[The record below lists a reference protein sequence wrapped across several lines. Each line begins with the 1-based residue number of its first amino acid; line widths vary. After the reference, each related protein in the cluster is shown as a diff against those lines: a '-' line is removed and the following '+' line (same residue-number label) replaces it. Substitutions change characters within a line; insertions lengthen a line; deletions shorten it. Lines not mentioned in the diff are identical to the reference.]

1 MFTLRNSFIMNPEST
16 RVFHLKTAEVSYT
29 LCGIT
34 GIVTCNSEN
43 IGELLVRCSSKLTY
57 RGYDSVGVAAV
68 RNGVV
73 ELRKDVGT
81 IEDVDRLL
89 GLSKMKGDRG
99 IAQLRWAT
107 YGSPTKVNAQPH
119 FGCEEVFYGAHN
131 GNIHNYVE
139 LKQHY
144 VDTGHIVR
152 SENDGELCV
161 HAVDSYFEETGD
173 MFEAVRKSV
182 QDLHGAF
189 AYAVGRADEPEIYAV
204 KMGSTLVAGIADNA
218 TIVSSD
224 LPSILPLTNQVI
236 YLADGEMLSLTHGEV
251 KVFRIEDGKQLER
264 KPEVSRVDA
273 RAAEKG
279 GFPHFMLKEINEQPK
294 VVQDLMGILES
305 QQNERWL
312 KLLEDASRHYLIACG
327 SSYNA
332 SIVGAYYFN
341 RLAGVPIIHALGGQF
356 EPMYGKTMNSDS
368 LSILVSQS
376 GETKDI
382 LNVLNLVY
390 ENDFGKTLG
399 IVNVI
404 GSTLMFKAN
413 SYVPMTCGYEISV
426 PATKT
431 YYSQSIIFAYLAAK
445 LGERN
450 GHLDASETS
459 SFINKLRNDLP
470 KLTQTTIDRT
480 AIIAKN
486 LAKTLVDVKDL
497 YCLGYGFT
505 DGVAREGALKIKEI
519 CYNHCEGMYS
529 SEFKHGPLSIVT
541 DKYPVIFVTTTEDSW
556 MVINHIN
563 EVKARAG
570 RTIIVGEQEDNLLP
584 YVAST
589 GDYLIVPKSDVLLNP
604 ILDVIPLQLLS
615 YFLSVDIGIN
625 PDLPRNLSKT
635 LTVD

>member
-1 MFTLRNSFIMNPEST
+1 M
-16 RVFHLKTAEVSYT
+16 
-29 LCGIT
+29 CGIT
-34 GIVTCNSEN
+34 GIVTYDSDS

-68 RNGVV
+68 REGKVD
-73 ELRKDVGT
+73 LRKDVGT
-81 IEDVDRLL
+81 IDEVDQLL
-89 GLSKMKGDRG
+89 GLSGMRGDRG

-107 YGSPTKVNAQPH
+107 YGAPTKINAQPH

-139 LKQHY
+139 YRQEL

-152 SENDGELCV
+152 SDNDGELCV
-161 HAVDSYFEETGD
+161 HAVDKYYEDTGD
-173 MFEAVRKSV
+173 MFEAVRLST
-182 QDLHGAF
+182 QDLKGAF
-189 AYAVGRADEPEIYAV
+189 AFAVGRADEKEIYAV
-204 KMGSTLVAGIADNA
+204 KMGSSLVAGVADRS

-224 LPSILPLTNQVI
+224 LPSVLPLTNNVI
-236 YLADGEMLSLTHGEV
+236 YLADGEMLVLSHDEV
-251 KVFRIEDGKQLER
+251 KVFNIEDGRQLARE
-264 KPEVSRVDA
+264 PQVSNVDA

-279 GFPHFMLKEINEQPK
+279 GYPHFMLKEINEQPTIA
-294 VVQDLMGILES
+294 QDVMGLLEGKK
-305 QQNERWL
+305 NEEWL
-312 KLLEDASRHYLIACG
+312 KLIEDVSKHYLVACG

-332 SIVGAYYFN
+332 SVVGTYYFN
-341 RLAGVPIIHALGGQF
+341 RLAGLPIYHALGGQF
-356 EPMYGKTMNSDS
+356 EAMYGNTLDDDS

-382 LNVLNLVY
+382 LNVLKLAKDGNH
-390 ENDFGKTLG
+390 GKTLG
-399 IVNVI
+399 VLNVI
-404 GSTLMFKAN
+404 GSTLMFQSD
-413 SYVPMTCGYEISV
+413 SYIPMACGYEVSV

-431 YYSQSIIFAYLAAK
+431 YFSQSIIFAYLAAK

-450 GHLDASETS
+450 GNLDKSEAKH
-459 SFINKLRNDLP
+459 FIDELRNDLP
-470 KLTQTTIDRT
+470 RLTQTTIDRT
-480 AIIAKN
+480 GILAKN
-486 LAKTLVDVKDL
+486 LARTMMGVKDL

-541 DKYPVIFVTTTEDSW
+541 DNYPVIFVTTTQDSW

-563 EVKARAG
+563 EVRARSG
-570 RTIIVGEQEDNLLP
+570 RTIIVGEHEDTLTP
-584 YVAST
+584 YVDKET
-589 GDYLIVPKSDVLLNP
+589 DYLVVPESSVLLNP
-604 ILDVIPLQLLS
+604 LLDVIPLQLLS
-615 YFLSVDIGIN
+615 YFLSVDLGIN

>member
-1 MFTLRNSFIMNPEST
+1 M
-16 RVFHLKTAEVSYT
+16 
-29 LCGIT
+29 CGIT
-34 GIVTCNSEN
+34 GIVTQNSDN

-68 RNGVV
+68 RNGAVD
-73 ELRKDVGT
+73 LRKDVGT
-81 IEDVDRLL
+81 IEEVNELL
-89 GLSKMKGDRG
+89 GLSSMKGDRG

-107 YGSPTKVNAQPH
+107 YGAPTKMNAQPH

-131 GNIHNYVE
+131 GNLHNYVE
-139 LKQHY
+139 YKKELIE
-144 VDTGHIVR
+144 TGHIVR

-161 HAVDSYFEETGD
+161 HAVDKYYEQTGD
-173 MFEAVRKSV
+173 MFEAVRLSI
-182 QDLHGAF
+182 QDLKGAF
-189 AYAVGRADEPEIYAV
+189 AYAVGRADEQEIYAV
-204 KMGSTLVAGIADNA
+204 KMGSSLVAGVADNA

-224 LPSILPLTNQVI
+224 LPSVLPLTNNVI
-236 YLADGEMLSLTHGEV
+236 YLADGEMLVLTPHDV
-251 KVFRIEDGKQLER
+251 KVYRIEDGKQLER
-264 KPEVSRVDA
+264 VPQISYVDA

-279 GFPHFMLKEINEQPK
+279 GYPHFMLKEINEQPK
-294 VVQDLMGILES
+294 VAQDVLGILES
-305 QQNERWL
+305 SKNEEWL
-312 KLLEDASRHYLIACG
+312 KLIENASRHYLVACG

-332 SIVGAYYFN
+332 SIVGTYYFN
-341 RLAGVPIIHALGGQF
+341 RLAGIPMFHAIGGQF
-356 EPMYGKTMNSDS
+356 QPMYGTTMDEDS

-382 LNVLNLVY
+382 LNVLNLINAKHY
-390 ENDFGKTLG
+390 GKTLG
-399 IVNVI
+399 VLNVI
-404 GSTLMFKAN
+404 GSTLMFQAD
-413 SYVPMTCGYEISV
+413 SHIPMACGYEVSV

-431 YYSQSIIFAYLAAK
+431 YFSQSIIFAYLAAK

-450 GHLDASETS
+450 GHIDSSEAKI
-459 SFINKLRNDLP
+459 FINQLRNDLP
-470 KLTQTTIDRT
+470 SLTQTTIDRT
-480 AIIAKN
+480 GILAKN
-486 LAKTLVDVKDL
+486 LARTMMDVKDL

-541 DKYPVIFVTTTEDSW
+541 KNYPVIFTTTTEDSW

-563 EVKARAG
+563 EVKARHG
-570 RTIIVGEQEDNLLP
+570 RTIVVGEFEKTLEP
-584 YVAST
+584 YVANKH
-589 GDYLIVPKSDVLLNP
+589 DYLEVPKSDVLINP
-604 ILDVIPLQLLS
+604 LLDVIPLQLLS

>member
-1 MFTLRNSFIMNPEST
+1 M
-16 RVFHLKTAEVSYT
+16 

-34 GIVTCNSEN
+34 GIVTNNLDN
-43 IGELLVRCSSKLTY
+43 IGELLVKCSSKLTY
-57 RGYDSVGVAAV
+57 RGYDSVGLAAV
-68 RNGVV
+68 RNGKV

-81 IEDVDRLL
+81 IDEVDRLL
-89 GLSKMKGDRG
+89 GLSQMVGDRG

-107 YGSPTKVNAQPH
+107 YGAPTKINAQPH

-139 LKQHY
+139 FRREL
-144 VDTGHIVR
+144 VETGHVIR
-152 SENDGELCV
+152 SQNDGELCV
-161 HAVDSYFEETGD
+161 HAVDKYYEETRD
-173 MFEAVRKSV
+173 MFEAVRLST
-182 QDLHGAF
+182 QDLKGAYAF
-189 AYAVGRADEPEIYAV
+189 AVGRADQPEIFAV
-204 KMGSTLVAGIADNA
+204 KMGSTLVAGVAENA

-224 LPSILPLTNQVI
+224 LPSVLPLTNQVI
-236 YLADGEMLSLTHGEV
+236 YLTDGEMLRLTHDEV
-251 KVFRIEDGKQLER
+251 KVFRIDDGEELDR
-264 KPEVSRVDA
+264 KPVVSNVDA
-273 RAAEKG
+273 RSAEKG
-279 GFPHFMLKEINEQPK
+279 GFPHFMLKEINEQPQ
-294 VVQDLMGILES
+294 VAQDLVGILEG
-305 QQNERWL
+305 QKNERWL
-312 KLLEDASRHYLIACG
+312 NLIEDASKHYLIACG

-332 SIVGAYYFN
+332 SILGTYYFN
-341 RLAGVPIIHALGGQF
+341 RLAGLPILHALGGQF
-356 EPMYGKTMNSDS
+356 EPMYGMTMDSNS

-382 LNVLNLVY
+382 LNVLNMIY

-399 IVNVI
+399 IVNVM

-413 SYVPMTCGYEISV
+413 SYIPMTCGYEISV

-450 GHLDASETS
+450 GHIDSSEAK
-459 SFINKLRNDLP
+459 SFIKALRNDLP
-470 KLTQTTIDRT
+470 RLTQTTIDRT
-480 AIIAKN
+480 GILAKN
-486 LAKTLVDVKDL
+486 LALTLTDVKDL

-541 DKYPVIFVTTTEDSW
+541 KNYPVIFVTTTEDSW

-563 EVKARAG
+563 EVKARSG
-570 RTIIVGEQEDNLLP
+570 RTIIVGELEDTLQP
-584 YVAST
+584 YVT
-589 GDYLIVPKSDVLLNP
+589 HKNDYLIVPKSNILLNP

-615 YFLSVDIGIN
+615 YFLSVDLGIN

>member
-1 MFTLRNSFIMNPEST
+1 M
-16 RVFHLKTAEVSYT
+16 
-29 LCGIT
+29 CGIT
-34 GIVTCNSEN
+34 GIVTKNLNN
-43 IGELLVRCSSKLTY
+43 IGELLVKCSSKLTY

-68 RNGVV
+68 QNGTVD
-73 ELRKDVGT
+73 LRKDVGT
-81 IEDVDRLL
+81 IEEVDKLL
-89 GLSKMKGDRG
+89 GLSKMPGDRG

-107 YGSPTKVNAQPH
+107 YGAPTKVNAQPH

-139 LKQHY
+139 YRRELI
-144 VDTGHIVR
+144 DTGHVVR

-161 HAVDSYFEETGD
+161 HAVDKYYEETND
-173 MFEAVRKSV
+173 MFEAVRLSTR
-182 QDLHGAF
+182 DLKGAY
-189 AYAVGRADEPEIYAV
+189 AYAVGRADQEEIYAV
-204 KMGSTLVAGIADNA
+204 KMGSTLVAGVADDS

-224 LPSILPLTNQVI
+224 LPSVLPLTNQVI
-236 YLADGEMLSLTHGEV
+236 YLADGEMVCLTHDEV
-251 KVFRIEDGKQLER
+251 KVYRIEDGKQLER
-264 KPEVSRVDA
+264 KPEVSNVDA

-294 VVQDLMGILES
+294 VAKDLMGVLEG
-305 QQNERWL
+305 QQNERWFNL
-312 KLLEDASRHYLIACG
+312 FEEASKHYLIACG

-341 RLAGVPIIHALGGQF
+341 RLAGIPIIHALGGQF
-356 EPMYGKTMNSDS
+356 DSMYGKTMDPDS

-382 LNVLNLVY
+382 LNVLNMIY
-390 ENDFGKTLG
+390 ENDYGKTLG

-413 SYVPMTCGYEISV
+413 AFIPMTCGYEISV

-450 GHLDASETS
+450 GHIDPSEAKT
-459 SFINKLRNDLP
+459 FINRLRDELP
-470 KLTQTTIDRT
+470 QLTQTTIDRT
-480 AIIAKN
+480 GILAKN
-486 LAKTLVDVKDL
+486 LALTLTDVKDL

-541 DKYPVIFVTTTEDSW
+541 KNYPVIFVTTPEDSW

-563 EVKARAG
+563 EVKARFG
-570 RTIIVGEQEDNLLP
+570 RTIVVGEYEDTLEP
-584 YVAST
+584 YVKHT
-589 GDYLIVPKSDVLLNP
+589 DDYLIVPKSDILLNP
-604 ILDVIPLQLLS
+604 LLDVIPLQLLS
-615 YFLSVDIGIN
+615 YFLSVDRGIN

>member
-1 MFTLRNSFIMNPEST
+1 M
-16 RVFHLKTAEVSYT
+16 
-29 LCGIT
+29 CGIT
-34 GIVTCNSEN
+34 GIVTHDSDN

-73 ELRKDVGT
+73 DLRKDVGT
-81 IEDVDRLL
+81 IEEVDQLL
-89 GLSKMKGDRG
+89 GLSGMKGDRG

-107 YGSPTKVNAQPH
+107 YGAPTKVNAQPH
-119 FGCEEVFYGAHN
+119 FGCENVFYGAHN

-139 LKQHY
+139 YKQELI
-144 VDTGHIVR
+144 DTGHKVR

-161 HAVDSYFEETGD
+161 HAVDKYYEETGD
-173 MFEAVRKSV
+173 MFESVRLST
-182 QDLHGAF
+182 QDLMGAF
-189 AYAVGRADEPEIYAV
+189 AFAVGRADEDEIYAV
-204 KMGSTLVAGIADNA
+204 KMGSSLVAGVADRA

-224 LPSILPLTNQVI
+224 LPSVLPLTNNVI
-236 YLADGEMLSLTHGEV
+236 YLADGEMLVLTHDDV
-251 KVFRIEDGKQLER
+251 RVYNIEDGRQLAREPQ
-264 KPEVSRVDA
+264 KSNVDA

-279 GFPHFMLKEINEQPK
+279 GYPHFMLKEINEQP
-294 VVQDLMGILES
+294 VIARDVMGILEGPK
-305 QQNERWL
+305 NEEWL
-312 KLLEDASRHYLIACG
+312 GLIEDASKHYLVACG

-332 SIVGAYYFN
+332 SILGTYYFN
-341 RLAGVPIIHALGGQF
+341 RLAGLPIYHALGGQF
-356 EPMYGKTMNSDS
+356 EAMYGNTLDDS
-368 LSILVSQS
+368 SLTFLVSQS

-382 LNVLNLVY
+382 LNVLNLTKEGDY
-390 ENDFGKTLG
+390 GRTLG
-399 IVNVI
+399 ILNVI
-404 GSTLMFKAN
+404 GSTLMFQ
-413 SYVPMTCGYEISV
+413 SDSFIPMACGYEVSV

-450 GHLDASETS
+450 GHLDTSEARQ
-459 SFINKLRNDLP
+459 FIGSLRNDLP
-470 KLTQTTIDRT
+470 RLTQTTIDRT
-480 AIIAKN
+480 GI
-486 LAKTLVDVKDL
+486 LAKDLARTMLDVKDL

-541 DKYPVIFVTTTEDSW
+541 DKYPVIFVTTTKDSW

-563 EVKARAG
+563 EVRARHG
-570 RTIIVGEQEDNLLP
+570 RTIIVGELEETLKP
-584 YVAST
+584 YVDNRI
-589 GDYLIVPKSDVLLNP
+589 DYLVVPESSVLLNP

-615 YFLSVDIGIN
+615 YFLSVDLGIN

>member
-1 MFTLRNSFIMNPEST
+1 M
-16 RVFHLKTAEVSYT
+16 
-29 LCGIT
+29 CGIT
-34 GIVTCNSEN
+34 GIVTSDSDN

-68 RNGVV
+68 RNGNVD
-73 ELRKDVGT
+73 LRKDVGT
-81 IEDVDRLL
+81 IEEVNELL
-89 GLSKMKGDRG
+89 GLSTMKGDRG

-107 YGSPTKVNAQPH
+107 YGAPTKVNAQPH

-131 GNIHNYVE
+131 GNLHNYVE
-139 LKQHY
+139 YKKELIE
-144 VDTGHIVR
+144 TGHIVR

-161 HAVDSYFEETGD
+161 HAVDKYYEATGD
-173 MFEAVRKSV
+173 MFESVRLSI
-182 QDLHGAF
+182 QDLKGAF

-204 KMGSTLVAGIADNA
+204 KMGSSLVAGMADGA

-224 LPSILPLTNQVI
+224 LPSVLPLTNNVI
-236 YLADGEMLSLTHGEV
+236 YLADGEMLVLTPDDV
-251 KVFRIEDGKQLER
+251 KVYRIEDGKQLER
-264 KPEVSRVDA
+264 APQISNVDA

-279 GFPHFMLKEINEQPK
+279 GYPHFMLKEINEQPK
-294 VVQDLMGILES
+294 VAQDVIGILEGPK
-305 QQNERWL
+305 NEEWL
-312 KLLEDASRHYLIACG
+312 KLIENASRHYLVACG

-332 SIVGAYYFN
+332 SILGIYYFN
-341 RLAGVPIIHALGGQF
+341 RLAGLPMLHAIGGQF
-356 EPMYGKTMNSDS
+356 QPMYGKTMDEDS

-382 LNVLNLVY
+382 LNVLNLINAEHY
-390 ENDFGKTLG
+390 GKILG
-399 IVNVI
+399 VLNVI
-404 GSTLMFKAN
+404 GSTLMFQAD
-413 SYVPMTCGYEISV
+413 SYIPMVCGYEVSV

-450 GHLDASETS
+450 GHLDPSES
-459 SFINKLRNDLP
+459 KSFINRLLRDLP
-470 KLTQTTIDRT
+470 ALTQATIDRT
-480 AIIAKN
+480 GILSKN
-486 LAKTLVDVKDL
+486 LARTMMDVKDL

-505 DGVAREGALKIKEI
+505 EGVAKEGALKIKEI

-541 DKYPVIFVTTTEDSW
+541 ENYPVIFVTTTEDSW

-563 EVKARAG
+563 EVKARHG
-570 RTIIVGEQEDNLLP
+570 RIIVVGELEETLKP
-584 YVAST
+584 YVDSRH
-589 GDYLIVPKSDVLLNP
+589 DYLEVPESDVLINP

-615 YFLSVDIGIN
+615 YYLSVDLGIN